1 MYRSLRAAA
10 IGQALGSAGH
20 QPRPRGGRYVGRKG
34 GGGSPRSPGPEAP
47 RVGPGEA
54 PAWQCR
60 FCGDGGEP
68 REGTER
74 GMGVLGGAPRDPGLL
89 NLVRDML
96 PPHTRYH
103 LHLLYMAT
111 INVEFPTEKTHTPA
125 LLWMGRLTPV
135 PVPSTPEAT
144 GVQQGLSCTP
154 SAETHCWWAKLS
166 QLRQGLG
173 PPRATC
179 GQGVAALS
187 LSWKEGAGQARGG
200 EAPTQR
206 QLLHPSQRRCQ
217 PAAPS
222 PRPAAS
228 PPSPVRPGH

>member
-96 PPHTRYH
+96 PPHTLYH

-111 INVEFPTEKTHTPA
+111 VNVEFPTEKTHTPA

-206 QLLHPSQRRCQ
+206 RLLHPSQRRCQ